1 MLEKDPVW
9 DFSERTAAKKKRAG
23 GHCPGQGDRQGGMA
37 VKMPERRD
45 RLPVKMPEGRDRLLP
60 GDQCDLGAHGDT
72 RTFMNRVL

>member
-9 DFSERTAAKKKRAG
+9 DSSERTAAKKKLAG

-37 VKMPERRD
+37 
-45 RLPVKMPEGRDRLLP
+45 VKMPEGRDRLLP